1 MPRSR
6 CSRSTLALA
15 LAAGLSLSPLAAQ
28 AQERDTAAAQALFD
42 QARELV
48 QQGKVT
54 EACPKFQESNRL
66 DPGIGTQFHLADC
79 YEQSGRV
86 ASAWALFLDVAS
98 QARAGGQP
106 DREKVGQQRAE
117 KLLPR
122 LPRLAV
128 NVPETSKTSGLEIR
142 RNGILVGSAQWGTPM
157 PIDPG
162 EVELTISAPNKQTL
176 RQTVRLEE
184 GKTFSYSVPPLADES
199 KPAEAEPVPA
209 APAPVAAAPAA
220 PAPASSKPVDTVTTS
235 HHNNVPL
242 VLGLAGAGVVG
253 IGVGTV
259 FAILA
264 KNKDSDSREQCP
276 RSPNSCNA
284 DGVELRNEAIRKGN
298 AATAAF
304 VAGGAFLAGAGVVW
318 LLSGSTEEPRQARQ
332 NRVWASADVGAG
344 FGRLQLAGTF

>member
-6 CSRSTLALA
+6 CLRSTLAFS
-15 LAAGLSLSPLAAQ
+15 LAAGLSLSPLAAS
-28 AQERDTAAAQALFD
+28 AQERDTAAAQALFE
-42 QARELV
+42 QARDLV
-48 QQGKVT
+48 QQGKLA

-98 QARAGGQP
+98 QARASGQP

-162 EVELTISAPNKQTL
+162 EVEITVSAPSKQTL

-184 GKTFSYSVPPLADES
+184 GKSFSYSVPTLADQA
-199 KPAEAEPVPA
+199 KPAEAVPA
-209 APAPVAAAPAA
+209 SPPVAAP
-220 PAPASSKPVDTVTTS
+220 PTPTPSKPIDKATTS

-253 IGVGTV
+253 LGVGTV

-264 KNKDSDSREQCP
+264 KNKDSDSREFCP
-276 RSPNSCNA
+276 SSPNSCSA
-284 DGVELRNEAIRKGN
+284 DGVNLRNEAIRKGN
-298 AATAAF
+298 AATVAF
-304 VAGGAFLAGAGVVW
+304 VAGGALLAGAGVVW
-318 LLSGSTEEPRQARQ
+318 LLSGSTEELQQAQ
-332 NRVWASADVGAG
+332 YPRVWARADIGAG
-344 FGRLQLAGTF
+344 FGNLQLAGTF